1 MEAANFH
8 HEAFLDTAGRAQS
21 GRSLE
26 LHLAALSALCSD
38 SCVLVR
44 CCALPELG
52 EGSDCASLHLALPDK
67 RLPSSGRAGRPALPH
82 GQRSLPP
89 PPTAIRG
96 CWLQPGEC
104 TCLSA
109 SLLPDRPALH
119 TSASVQSCWGG
130 PWASAI
136 PHPLQTLLLNNYNSC
151 KSKQIQCARFMWV
164 ASALSAKEAPT
175 WGLCCCTMFLKT
187 TVQKCSSLIRSCS
200 SLAISSCLLS
210 TKLCHI

>member
-52 EGSDCASLHLALPDK
+52 EGSDCASPHLALPDK

-89 PPTAIRG
+89 LR
-96 CWLQPGEC
+96 QPSGAAGSSLE
-104 TCLSA
+104 SAPA
-109 SLLPDRPALH
+109 SL
-119 TSASVQSCWGG
+119 
-130 PWASAI
+130 
-136 PHPLQTLLLNNYNSC
+136 HPCSQTDQPYTH
-151 KSKQIQCARFMWV
+151 QPQCRA
-164 ASALSAKEAPT
+164 AGEAPGHLPSHT
-175 WGLCCCTMFLKT
+175 LC
-187 TVQKCSSLIRSCS
+187 R
-200 SLAISSCLLS
+200 
-210 TKLCHI
+210 LCF